1 MKMRI
6 SVSIENEDESAFT
19 ESTTREFSIPGVEAF
34 TGPEVFDQVFEQY
47 EREALEARNDV
58 MKEATEKYVSEVGK
72 KKTQSELDVQG
83 GELLTRPKEYPIEA
97 EAGQLEIDTFG
108 IISKIRGREVRL
120 GNGSCQG
127 MQRQG
132 PRREPSRQSMHG

>member
-72 KKTQSELDVQG
+72 KKRSRRQSDKQENCWGDQ
-83 GELLTRPKEYPIEA
+83 KSI
-97 EAGQLEIDTFG
+97 
-108 IISKIRGREVRL
+108 
-120 GNGSCQG
+120 
-127 MQRQG
+127 
-132 PRREPSRQSMHG
+132 PSRRRSVS

>member
-72 KKTQSELDVQG
+72 KKRS
-83 GELLTRPKEYPIEA
+83 R
-97 EAGQLEIDTFG
+97 
-108 IISKIRGREVRL
+108 
-120 GNGSCQG
+120 
-127 MQRQG
+127 
-132 PRREPSRQSMHG
+132 RQSDKQENCWGDQKSIASRRRSVN